1 MKATDGK
8 SIVASAAYRHRA
20 KMKDQSVNQS
30 WNYERKDGLVHA
42 EVVGPQ
48 TDRAWVNEILA
59 DGITNPNG
67 ASEKLWNRVT
77 TDERQ
82 ENGQL
87 AKEIVI
93 ALPIELY
100 RDENI
105 ALVRQFVAEQ
115 FVAKGFIVDWVY
127 HDSPGNPHIHLMHT
141 MRPIGEAGFGNKKI
155 PVLNVAG
162 EVVRQKGKI
171 VYENFS
177 GYKHE
182 LRELRAAWGE
192 LANHHL
198 ELAGS
203 TARID
208 MRSYKERGIDLEPSV
223 HLGPAGAAVAR
234 KEGMSAARE
243 ALAQER
249 QNAGN
254 AISLNPELV
263 LQKLA
268 TERSTFG
275 ERDIAKVIFRLT
287 DDPLVLSNTLA
298 RVLESDRLVTLR
310 PEVVDPETNR
320 IIADPVYS
328 TREMVL
334 IEQNTAALATS
345 LALKAGYEV
354 RSDRLLAAV
363 EQVEGEGANKR
374 FSLSEEQR
382 TAIEHLT
389 DEKRIGALV
398 GVAGAGK
405 STVLEVVRLA
415 YEAEGHTVYGAALAG
430 QAARNLEMSSGIASR
445 TIASLEIAWGN
456 GTAELKRGDVLVID
470 EAGMISSRQMDRVI
484 TKVSE
489 AGAKLLV
496 VGGYDQLQPIEAGA
510 PFRAIV
516 ERVGYAEL
524 TEVRRQSVEWMKLA
538 TNKLQ
543 KAQVADALDDYRDN
557 NRITHT
563 ASMVEARQAIV
574 VDYLERRSE
583 LQAAFVNGIRSSFT
597 GGELLILAHR
607 NVDVRDMNDRVR
619 SVLLD
624 KGEVKEGVSIDTFK
638 SDQSFNGERNFGVGD
653 RIVFLKN
660 AKFEEE
666 TRPDLGRQR
675 VENGSLGVVS
685 KIENTQGEPVF
696 TIQMDTGKTVVFRPS
711 TYNNIDHGYAITIH
725 KSQGTTVEHSFV
737 LATRTLDRQLAYV
750 ALSRHKTDTGLYAA
764 REEFM
769 VPGQFIG
776 KDVESVTHKA
786 MSKALSR
793 DGSKS
798 STLDYAQEEFAQR
811 RGIETLRTLAPAFMA
826 FVDRQRDWIKEQTE
840 KLSVF
845 RERPRGL
852 KPVNEQSVEATVE
865 QGRAQGEGRMAQ
877 AAAIK
882 PDEQAQVAQVKIAQV
897 KLDEHLIAG
906 ITKHAESVEA
916 VAYRQ
921 ANMNKEYEKEL
932 KLLRKDVEKIWVD
945 SEAAMKKIIQAIEH
959 GYDARITMS
968 NIQTQPERWGT
979 LRGSDRILDRFN
991 EKGAERKTALL
1002 TIKNI
1007 GNTLVDPVHTFS
1019 NQLRVQT
1026 EAENARR
1033 NRMSHNVPHLSD
1045 QAIEAVRYINS
1056 INQDQTALKEAVK
1069 TIDKGIVQELDAFS
1083 KYLTNRFGNLA
1094 DRMKV
1099 DDPQVWRHLSA
1110 EQRKEFP
1117 KLIEDIKQA
1126 MDAHKIVAAEMGRQ
1140 NTRTREIKRDRGMGI
1155 SY

>member
-8 SIVASAAYRHRA
+8 SVVASAAYRHRA
-20 KMKDQSVNQS
+20 KMKDQAVDQS

-48 TDRAWVNEILA
+48 TDRTWVNEILA
-59 DGITNPNG
+59 DGITHPNK

-141 MRPIGEAGFGNKKI
+141 MRPIGEEGFGNKKI
-155 PVLNVAG
+155 PVLNDAG

-182 LRELRAAWGE
+182 LRDLRAAWGE

-298 RVLESDRLVTLR
+298 RVLASDRLVTLR
-310 PEVVDPETNR
+310 PEVVDRETNR
-320 IIADPVYS
+320 IVADPVYS

-334 IEQNTAALATS
+334 IEQNTAALASS

-489 AGAKLLV
+489 AGAKLVV

-563 ASMVEARQAIV
+563 ASMVQARQAIV
-574 VDYLERRSE
+574 MDYLERRSE
-583 LQAAFVNGIRSSFT
+583 LQAAFANGIRSSFT
-597 GGELLILAHR
+597 GGEMLILAHR

-638 SDQSFNGERNFGVGD
+638 SDQSFNGERSFGVGD

-666 TRPDLGRQR
+666 TRSDLGRQR

-685 KIENTQGEPVF
+685 KIENTQGDPVF

-826 FVDRQRDWIKEQTE
+826 FVDKQWDWIKEQTE

-852 KPVNEQSVEATVE
+852 KPVNEQSVEASVE

-877 AAAIK
+877 AAAIR

-897 KLDEHLIAG
+897 KLDGPLIAK
-906 ITKHAESVEA
+906 ITGFERSVEN
-916 VAYRQ
+916 VALENARKNENYVEGLV
-921 ANMNKEYEKEL
+921 K
-932 KLLRKDVEKIWVD
+932 LRKVVDRIWVD
-945 SEAAMKKIIQAIEH
+945 GDAVMDKITLGIETNYRTNEQYQSMKA
-959 GYDARITMS
+959 T
-968 NIQTQPERWGT
+968 PEIWGT
-979 LRGSDRILDRFN
+979 LRGSGSILDRFGEEGAKRKSALAALN
-991 EKGAERKTALL
+991 EIGGALVIPTNAFKRQLL
-1002 TIKNI
+1002 I
-1007 GNTLVDPVHTFS
+1007 
-1019 NQLRVQT
+1019 QT
-1026 EAENARR
+1026 EAENAKRD
-1033 NRMSHNVPHLSD
+1033 RMSREVPRLSD
-1045 QAIEAVRYINS
+1045 KAIAAVRHISS
-1056 INQDQTALKEAVK
+1056 IYEDQAALTEAVK
-1069 TIDKGIVQELDAFS
+1069 TIDKGIVQEIKEFNRQVVL
-1083 KYLTNRFGNLA
+1083 RFGIT
-1094 DRMKV
+1094 DDGMKL
-1099 DDPQVWRHLSA
+1099 DDPQVWKHLSA

-1126 MDAHKIVAAEMGRQ
+1126 MDAHKIVTAEMGRQ
-1140 NTRTREIKRDRGMGI
+1140 NARTREIKRDRGMGI
-1155 SY
+1155 SM